1 MIGRNFLTLI
11 RRSACRPAIQAPK
24 RNFAQVGL
32 AVSTPPRCPCSYGLT
47 PKIKKMALLI
57 AALPPI
63 FFASPEKILHALFML
78 VVWLS
83 PMAYF
88 LTQIKVWRREYID

>member
-32 AVSTPPRCPCSYGLT
+32 AVSTPPRCPCSYG
-47 PKIKKMALLI
+47 
-57 AALPPI
+57 
-63 FFASPEKILHALFML
+63 EKILHALFML